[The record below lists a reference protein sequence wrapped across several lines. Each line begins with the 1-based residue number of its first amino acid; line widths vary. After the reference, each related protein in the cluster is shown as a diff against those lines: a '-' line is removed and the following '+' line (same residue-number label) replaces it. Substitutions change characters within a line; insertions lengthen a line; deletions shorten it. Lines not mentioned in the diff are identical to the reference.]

1 MADISSGQKAEQGWA
16 FGDEDDVQFSNA
28 TLIVKLFIVLLIVA
42 IVWAYFAMLDEVST
56 GTGKVVPTRREQVI
70 QSLEGGIVSAM
81 YVHENEIVES
91 GQLLAQ
97 LDPTITESDVGASA
111 AKYRASLAIS
121 ARLSAE
127 VNKTPLVFP
136 DELKAYPALIA
147 SETQQYNARKSNLD
161 QSLVLME
168 QAITLAKQELE
179 MSESLSQMGAASS
192 VEIIKLKQA
201 LVDLEMKKVDISSKQ
216 MLDAREE
223 LAKANADV
231 LSLSSTIKG
240 RSDSL
245 RRLTQRSPVRGIVKN
260 IEVST
265 IGGVVPP
272 NGKLMDIVPLDDQ
285 LLIETRIQP
294 RDIAFIH
301 PDQRASVKISAYDYA
316 IYGGLQGKVTA
327 ISPDTIRDE
336 VDPNTYYYRVFVQT
350 NTDALVNSAGKR
362 FPIVPGMVATVDVN
376 TGSKSVLDYII
387 KPFNKAREAL
397 RER

>member
-1 MADISSGQKAEQGWA
+1 MTEISSGQESEEAWA
-16 FGDEDDVQFSNA
+16 FGDEDDVQLSKA
-28 TLIVKLFIVLLIVA
+28 TMIVKILVVFMVIA

-56 GTGKVVPTRREQVI
+56 GTGKVVPTRHEQVV
-70 QSLEGGIVSAM
+70 QSLEGGIVSAL
-81 YVHENEIVES
+81 YVHENDIVEA

-97 LDPTITESDVGASA
+97 LDPTITESDVGAQA
-111 AKYRASLAIS
+111 AKYRASLAMS

-127 VNKTPLVFP
+127 VSGTPLVFP
-136 DELKAYPALIA
+136 KELKAYPELIA
-147 SETQQYNARKSNLD
+147 SETQQYNARRSNLEH
-161 QSLVLME
+161 SLRLMNE
-168 QAITLAKQELE
+168 AIGLAQQELDT
-179 MSESLSQMGAASS
+179 SQSLSQMGAASN

-201 LVDLEMKKVDISSKQ
+201 LVDLEMKKVDLSSKQ
-216 MLDAREE
+216 MLDARDE
-223 LAKANADV
+223 LAKANSDV
-231 LSLSSTIKG
+231 ESLASTIKG
-240 RSDSL
+240 RADSL

-265 IGGVVPP
+265 IGGVIPP

-285 LLIETRIQP
+285 LLIETRISP

-316 IYGGLQGKVTA
+316 IYGGLEGRVTA

-350 NTDALVNSAGKR
+350 NTDALVNAAGKR

-376 TGSKSVLDYII
+376 TGSKSVLDYLI